1 MIIREMNFND
11 ISGINLLIK
20 EVFDKFMAADYTAEG
35 IKNFYEFISPASLR
49 ERLSAGNLFFIA
61 EKDDVPAGVIELRD
75 NSHIA
80 LFYVKESF
88 HGTGIGRK
96 LFEHALQS
104 PLFKSRDRVITV
116 NSSAYAEPVYVK
128 FGFVRHVPATMKD
141 GMAFIFMQLKLPK

>member
-1 MIIREMNFND
+1 MIIRDMNFND
-11 ISGINLLIK
+11 ISGINLLVK

-49 ERLSAGNLFFIA
+49 ERLSSGNLFFIA
-61 EKDDVPAGVIELRD
+61 EKDGIPAGIIELRD

-80 LFYVKESF
+80 LFYVKESL
-88 HGTGIGRK
+88 HGKGIGRK

-104 PLFKSRDRVITV
+104 PLFNPRDRMISV

-128 FGFVRHVPATMKD
+128 FGFVRNVPPMMKD
-141 GMAFIFMQLKLPK
+141 GMAFISMQLKLPK